1 LSNLDLQLRKLA
13 FKIVHSTTILLQ
25 AWKACLKDLKLPIR
39 IMPCDVSTRWNLTYD
54 MLCFSIEYRKAIEN
68 MTSERK
74 NDLRQYELD
83 EDEWVIAEEL
93 SDTLKV
99 RVPSGDTVM

>member
-1 LSNLDLQLRKLA
+1 
-13 FKIVHSTTILLQ
+13 
-25 AWKACLKDLKLPIR
+25 
-39 IMPCDVSTRWNLTYD
+39 

-99 RVPSGDTVM
+99 RVPSSDMMT

>member
-1 LSNLDLQLRKLA
+1 
-13 FKIVHSTTILLQ
+13 
-25 AWKACLKDLKLPIR
+25 
-39 IMPCDVSTRWNLTYD
+39 

-68 MTSERK
+68 MTLERK
-74 NDLRQYELD
+74 NDLCQYKLD
-83 EDEWVIAEEL
+83 EDEWVIAEKL